1 MGDATIRRAEQRD
14 VKPLLDL
21 YNYYVVQTPIT
32 FDIEPRTLEQRQAW
46 FETFRPNGPYQCF
59 VAERNGVVIGWA
71 SSGKFKDRA
80 AYDTSVETSVYIA
93 AGEQRRGIGR
103 LLYQTLFAA
112 LAETDLHRAYAGIT
126 LPNDAS
132 EGLHRSF
139 GFYRYGVSRQT
150 GRKLGRYWDVAWYE
164 RALP

>member
-1 MGDATIRRAEQRD
+1 MGDIRIRRAEQRD

-21 YNYYVVQTPIT
+21 YNHYVVHTPIT
-32 FDIEPRTLEQRQAW
+32 FDIAPRTLEQRQAW
-46 FETFRPNGPYQCF
+46 FDSFAPSGPYQCF
-59 VAERNGVVIGWA
+59 VAERDGAAIGWA
-71 SSGKFKDRA
+71 SSGRFKERA
-80 AYDTSVETSVYIA
+80 AYDSSVETSVYMA
-93 AGEQRRGIGR
+93 PGELRKGIGR

-112 LAETDLHRAYAGIT
+112 LADTDLHRAYAGIT

-132 EGLHRSF
+132 EELHRAF

>member
-1 MGDATIRRAEQRD
+1 MAEIRIRRAEQRD

-21 YNYYVVQTPIT
+21 YNHYVVHTPFT

-46 FETFRPNGPYQCF
+46 FGGFRPAGPYQCF
-59 VAERNGVVIGWA
+59 VAERDGAVIGWA
-71 SSGKFKDRA
+71 SSGKFKERA
-80 AYDTSVETSVYIA
+80 AYDTSVETSVYMA
-93 AGEQRRGIGR
+93 PGEHRKGVGR

-112 LAETDLHRAYAGIT
+112 LADTDLHRAYAGIT

-132 EGLHRSF
+132 EALHRSF
-139 GFYRYGVSRQT
+139 GFTRYGVSREV